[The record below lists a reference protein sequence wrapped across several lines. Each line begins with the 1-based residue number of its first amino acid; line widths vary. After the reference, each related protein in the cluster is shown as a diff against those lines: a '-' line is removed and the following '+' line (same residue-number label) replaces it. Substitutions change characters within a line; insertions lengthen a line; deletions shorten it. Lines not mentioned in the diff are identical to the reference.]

1 MLLTNSVC
9 DASFRGQKSSHFISL
24 TVWISAQLERFANEI
39 ICHIF
44 PNDLRNQSSSS
55 SSNCVAIDVA
65 EFRNVTKYV
74 SSALRYVFY
83 GSRQLELAGLPTAHC
98 LAPHLVKG
106 LVAFLSSYGS
116 SIKATM
122 KEEIKRERW
131 EMVKRTIRD
140 TENKHDREII
150 LTQSARSFYS
160 MIQQFLRDIQRV
172 LSPSCA
178 TS

>member
-1 MLLTNSVC
+1 MFVH
-9 DASFRGQKSSHFISL
+9 SFRGQKSVHFISL

-44 PNDLRNQSSSS
+44 PNDLRARSSSSSASS
-55 SSNCVAIDVA
+55 SSNCVAIDVP
-65 EFRNVTKYV
+65 EFKNVTKYV

-106 LVAFLSSYGS
+106 LVSFLGSYGS
-116 SIKATM
+116 SIKGTM

-131 EMVKRTIRD
+131 EAVKRTIRD
-140 TENKHDREII
+140 TESKRDLEIS

-160 MIQQFLRDIQRV
+160 MVQQFLRDVQRV
-172 LSPSCA
+172 LNPSCA